1 MKSLFLFIALLC
13 SSSLS
18 LSAERLSLEA
28 AVQRAI
34 NNDVWLQGSEMRQSA
49 LGAES
54 IAAGELPDPV
64 VNLGLRNLPM
74 DSFSLSREP
83 MTQVSLG
90 ITQHFPRGD
99 TRRLQQERLMQ
110 LSQVEPHLRA
120 DRSLKVA
127 LQVTEIWL
135 QAYLAEK
142 IARLI
147 EADRGLFEHLV
158 DVAESSYSTAV
169 GKTRQQDLIRAQLE
183 LTRLD
188 EKLISLRE
196 RFDAHRARLSQ
207 WVGYAELSA
216 VMSLMPS
223 LAIDELPDVAS
234 ATVMQVL
241 ESGDSGSIVDAQ
253 LLQHPRVVA
262 IDQKISAA
270 ATDVDLAQ
278 QGYKPQWGLS
288 TAYAYRSDERV
299 DRDDFLSVGVS
310 FDLPIFT
317 GRRQDQKV
325 ASASRQVESMR
336 LERVLVLRSLRADFE
351 TVLAEH
357 QRLRERRDLYT
368 NRLLREMDE
377 QADASLQA
385 YTNDDGDFAEAVRAR
400 IADLNARI
408 DVLNIEVSL
417 LSLQARAN
425 YLLAAELPA
434 ADTAGGINDE

>member
-1 MKSLFLFIALLC
+1 MKSLFLFVALLC
-13 SSSLS
+13 SSSLV
-18 LSAERLSLEA
+18 LSAEQLSLEA
-28 AVQRAI
+28 AVQRAL
-34 NNDVWLQGSEMRQSA
+34 NNDVWLQGSELRQAA
-49 LGAES
+49 LGARS

-90 ITQHFPRGD
+90 ITQHFPRGE
-99 TRRLQQERLMQ
+99 TRRLGQERLMQ
-110 LSQVEPHLRA
+110 LSQAEPHLRA

-142 IARLI
+142 TARLI

-158 DVAESSYSTAV
+158 DVAESSYSTTV

-207 WVGYAELSA
+207 WVGFVEQSA
-216 VMSLMPS
+216 VMTLMPS
-223 LAIDELPDVAS
+223 LDIDQLPDVAS
-234 ATVMQVL
+234 TSVRRVL
-241 ESGDSGSIVDAQ
+241 ESGDSGSIIDSQ
-253 LLQHPRVVA
+253 LLQHPQVVA
-262 IDQKISAA
+262 IDQKVAAA

-299 DRDDFLSVGVS
+299 DRDDFLSVGFS

-317 GRRQDQKV
+317 GRRQDQQV
-325 ASASRQVESMR
+325 AAATRELESMR
-336 LERVLVLRSLRADFE
+336 LERVLVLRALRADFAA
-351 TVLAEH
+351 VLAEH
-357 QRLRERRDLYT
+357 QRLQERLELYSS
-368 NRLLREMDE
+368 RLLREMDE
-377 QADASLQA
+377 QAEASLQA

-408 DVLNIEVSL
+408 DVFSIEVSL

-425 YLLAAELPA
+425 YLLAGERPA
-434 ADTAGGINDE
+434 TETVGASNHE